1 MIEMIEDI
9 IGKNAAGLVCH
20 PYKYLQ
26 GKKKGFF
33 SYTFERDNK
42 TFKGVTEEDLRAM
55 IEAGKFNERGRIFM
69 LPAGSTIVNRNGAL
83 RVVRYKGQLL
93 PIRAL

>member
-9 IGKNAAGLVCH
+9 IGQNAAGLVCH

-26 GKKKGFF
+26 GAKKGCF
-33 SYTFERDNK
+33 SYTFENDNK
-42 TFKGVTEEDLRAM
+42 TFKAVTEEELRAL
-55 IEAGKFNERGRIFM
+55 IEAGRFNERGRIFM
-69 LPAGSTIVNRNGAL
+69 LPAGSVNVDRNGAL

-93 PIRAL
+93 PIKA

>member
-1 MIEMIEDI
+1 MIEFIEDI
-9 IGKNAAGLVCH
+9 VGKNAAGLVCH

-26 GKKKGFF
+26 GEKKGFF
-33 SYTFERDNK
+33 SYTFENDNK
-42 TFKGVTEEDLRAM
+42 TFKAVGEEELRAM

-69 LPAGSTIVNRNGAL
+69 LPAGSVNVDRNGAL
-83 RVVRYKGQLL
+83 RVVRYQGRLL